1 MLCNDRQQCL
11 SKIEYG
17 FSIAAELTIDLS
29 QLPKEL
35 FVGGRRP
42 SASLVA
48 AQERIRRLDE
58 SVVVDLGEAVL
69 VGPPEVARR
78 GGVEE
83 VAQVRGARAVVGDLR
98 PCMLRTIRIIVPYLT
113 YA

>member
-1 MLCNDRQQCL
+1 M
-11 SKIEYG
+11 
-17 FSIAAELTIDLS
+17 
-29 QLPKEL
+29 
-35 FVGGRRP
+35 GGRRP

-48 AQERIRRLDE
+48 AQERIRRSDE